1 MQYLGEII
9 SLLVA
14 VSWTTGAI
22 FADVASHRIGSVN
35 LNIIRMVFAL
45 LFLAAILF
53 AFTGSPLPLHTDG
66 KTWFW
71 FALSGIVGFV
81 FGDFCL
87 FNAYIRIGSLYGQ
100 LLMTLAPPIAGIA
113 GFLMLGE
120 KLAATS
126 LLAMTVTLSGIG
138 ITILSRDSESRLP
151 VLKLPLSG
159 VLYGIG
165 AGVGQGVGLVLSKI
179 GMEHYT
185 DTMPTDVASGIS
197 LAMPFAGTFI
207 RVIAGIIGFSLII
220 LLKKESGSL
229 QKALKDRTS
238 LVCCL
243 ITTLLGPV
251 IGVSLSLMAVQ
262 HTSAGI
268 ASTLMGL
275 TPVMILIPYSIYMKQ
290 RITLKE
296 VAGTFITVAGV
307 ALFFLL

>member
-9 SLLVA
+9 SLIVA
-14 VSWTTGAI
+14 VSWTAGAI
-22 FADVASHRIGSVN
+22 FADDASHRIGSVN
-35 LNIIRMVFAL
+35 LNIIRMAFAI
-45 LFLAAILF
+45 LFLATILF
-53 AFTGSPLPLHTDG
+53 AFTGSPVPLHTDG

-87 FNAYIRIGSLYGQ
+87 FNAYVRIGSLYGQ
-100 LLMTLAPPIAGIA
+100 LLMTLAPPFAGIA

-120 KLAATS
+120 KLAPTS

-138 ITILSRDSESRLP
+138 ITILSKDSDSRLP

-165 AGVGQGVGLVLSKI
+165 AGLGQGVGLVLSKI

-185 DTMPTDVASGIS
+185 ASMPSDAASGLLS
-197 LAMPFAGTFI
+197 AMPFAGTFI
-207 RVIAGIIGFSLII
+207 RVVTGIIGFSLII
-220 LLKKESGSL
+220 MLKKESRSL
-229 QKALKDRTS
+229 QNALKDRTAM
-238 LVCCL
+238 VCCL

-275 TPVMILIPYSIYMKQ
+275 TPVMILIPYSVYAKQ

>member
-9 SLLVA
+9 SLIVA

-22 FADVASHRIGSVN
+22 FADVASHRIGSIN

-53 AFTGSPLPLHTDG
+53 AFTGSPVPLHTDG

-71 FALSGIVGFV
+71 FALSGVVGFV
-81 FGDFCL
+81 FGDLCL
-87 FNAYIRIGSLYGQ
+87 FNAYVRIGSLYGQ
-100 LLMTLAPPIAGIA
+100 LLMTLAPPFAGIA

-120 KLAATS
+120 KLAPTS
-126 LLAMTVTLSGIG
+126 LLAMVVTLSGIG
-138 ITILSRDSESRLP
+138 ITILSKDSDSRLP

-185 DTMPTDVASGIS
+185 AAMPSDAASGVLS
-197 LAMPFAGTFI
+197 AMPFAGTFI
-207 RVIAGIIGFSLII
+207 RVVTGVIGFSVII
-220 LLKKESGSL
+220 LLMR
-229 QKALKDRTS
+229 KAGGLKRAVKDRTS
-238 LVCCL
+238 MVCCL
-243 ITTLLGPV
+243 VTTLLGPV
-251 IGVSLSLMAVQ
+251 IGVSLSLKAVQ
-262 HTSAGI
+262 YTSAGI

-275 TPVMILIPYSIYMKQ
+275 TPVLILIPYSIYAKQ
-290 RITLKE
+290 RITLRE

>member
-22 FADVASHRIGSVN
+22 FADVASHRIGSIN

-53 AFTGSPLPLHTDG
+53 AFTGSPIPLHTDG

-71 FALSGIVGFV
+71 FALSGVVGFV
-81 FGDFCL
+81 FGDLCL
-87 FNAYIRIGSLYGQ
+87 FNAYVRIGSLYGQ
-100 LLMTLAPPIAGIA
+100 LLMTLAPPFAGIA

-120 KLAATS
+120 KLAPTS
-126 LLAMTVTLSGIG
+126 LLAMVVTLSGIG
-138 ITILSRDSESRLP
+138 ITILSKDSDSRLP

-185 DTMPTDVASGIS
+185 AAMPSDAASGVLS
-197 LAMPFAGTFI
+197 AMPFAGTFI

>member
-14 VSWTTGAI
+14 VSWTAGAI

-35 LNIIRMVFAL
+35 LNIIRMAFAI

-53 AFTGSPLPLHTDG
+53 VFTGSPLPLYTDG
-66 KTWFW
+66 KTLFW

-87 FNAYIRIGSLYGQ
+87 FNAYVRIGSLYGQ

-113 GFLMLGE
+113 GFMMLGE
-120 KLAATS
+120 KLAPTS
-126 LLAMTVTLSGIG
+126 LVAMAVTISGIG

-151 VLKLPLSG
+151 VLKLPISG

-165 AGVGQGVGLVLSKI
+165 AGIGQGVGLVLSKI
-179 GMEHYT
+179 GMKHYT
-185 DTMPTDVASGIS
+185 AAIPTDVTSGIS
-197 LAMPFAGTFI
+197 SAMPFAGTFI

-220 LLKKESGSL
+220 ALKKEAGSL
-229 QKALKDRTS
+229 QKALKDRTAM
-238 LVCCL
+238 VCCL

-275 TPVMILIPYSIYMKQ
+275 TPVMILIPYSIYAKQ
-290 RITLKE
+290 KITLRE

>member
-14 VSWTTGAI
+14 VSWTAGAI

-35 LNIIRMVFAL
+35 LNIIRMAFAI

-53 AFTGSPLPLHTDG
+53 VFTGSPLPLYTDG
-66 KTWFW
+66 KTLFW

-87 FNAYIRIGSLYGQ
+87 FNAYVRIGSLYGQ
-100 LLMTLAPPIAGIA
+100 LLMTLAPPFAGIA

-120 KLAATS
+120 KLAPTS

-138 ITILSRDSESRLP
+138 ITILSKDSDSRLP

-165 AGVGQGVGLVLSKI
+165 AGLGQGVGLVLSKI

-185 DTMPTDVASGIS
+185 ASMPSDAASGLLS
-197 LAMPFAGTFI
+197 AMPFAGTFI
-207 RVIAGIIGFSLII
+207 RVVTGIIGFSLII
-220 LLKKESGSL
+220 MLKKESRSL
-229 QKALKDRTS
+229 QNALKDRTAM
-238 LVCCL
+238 VCCL

-275 TPVMILIPYSIYMKQ
+275 TPVMILIPYSVYAKQ

>member
-53 AFTGSPLPLHTDG
+53 AFTGSPVPLHTDG

-71 FALSGIVGFV
+71 FALSGVVGFV

-87 FNAYIRIGSLYGQ
+87 FNAYVRIGSLYGQ
-100 LLMTLAPPIAGIA
+100 LLMTLAPPFAGIA

-120 KLAATS
+120 KLALTS
-126 LLAMTVTLSGIG
+126 LLAMIVTISGIG
-138 ITILSRDSESRLP
+138 ITILSKESDSRLP

-165 AGVGQGVGLVLSKI
+165 AGIGQGVGLVLSKI

-185 DTMPTDVASGIS
+185 AAMPTDVASGIS
-197 LAMPFAGTFI
+197 SAMPFAGTFI

-220 LLKKESGSL
+220 ALKKESGSL

-238 LVCCL
+238 MVCCL

-275 TPVMILIPYSIYMKQ
+275 TPVMILIPYSIYAKQ